1 MKKFFLQYYKYR
13 LHKLVEAEQ
22 NEIRYI
28 CLYGYDE
35 SFCCIGLMLQ
45 TRLQDFYLEF
55 YKSLLPKKW
64 TENEK

>member
-1 MKKFFLQYYKYR
+1 MIKKFLMDVYKHR

-35 SFCCIGLMLQ
+35 SFCCLGLMLQ
-45 TRLQDFYLEF
+45 TRLQDFYLEY

-64 TENEK
+64 TNK

>member
-1 MKKFFLQYYKYR
+1 MKKFLLKYYKYR

-22 NEIRYI
+22 NEIWYI

-35 SFCCIGLMLQ
+35 SSCCIGLMLQ
-45 TRLQDFYLEF
+45 TRLQEFYLEV

-64 TENEK
+64 IKE

>member
-1 MKKFFLQYYKYR
+1 MKKFLLKYYKYR

-28 CLYGYDE
+28 CLYGYDK

-45 TRLQDFYLEF
+45 TRLQEFYLEV

-64 TENEK
+64 IKE